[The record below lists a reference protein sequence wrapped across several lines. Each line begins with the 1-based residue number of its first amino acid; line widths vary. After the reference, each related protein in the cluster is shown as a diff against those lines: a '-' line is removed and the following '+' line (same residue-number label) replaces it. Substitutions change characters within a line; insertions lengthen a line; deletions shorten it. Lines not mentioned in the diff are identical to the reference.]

1 MKKKILLLGLVFVLV
16 MGLAA
21 CSSKPQDKVVA
32 TVNGED
38 IKKSAFDETLNNYK
52 KSYEAQPNV
61 DEKYWETESQG
72 KKMIDIL
79 KENVL
84 DEMIYETILNQQ
96 AKKNNIDVNSKE
108 FQDELKSHIDSV
120 KSAFGGDEKFKEY
133 LDSQKVSEEFYTS
146 LMRVQLLQYKLWE
159 KTTADVKV
167 TDEEVRQYFNQHQAD
182 YKTQPDTVT
191 AAHILITDKAKAEE
205 VLKKAKA
212 GEDFAALAKQYSEDE
227 ATKDNGGSLGEFTY
241 YEQPTEIS
249 IAAFALQPGEISSL
263 IKANDGYHIIKVSD
277 KKVYPVKP
285 FDEVKAEIKDLV
297 LSNKRDEKFS
307 QLIEDWKTS
316 ADIKK
321 YPENM

>member
-1 MKKKILLLGLVFVLV
+1 MRKKIILLLMVFVMV
-16 MGLAA
+16 VGTAA
-21 CSSKPQDKVVA
+21 CSNQPQDKVVA

-38 IKKSAFDETLNNYK
+38 IKKSDFDKTVENYK

-96 AKKNNIDVNSKE
+96 AKKNDINVSSKE

-120 KSAFGGDEKFKEY
+120 KTAFGGDEKFKEY
-133 LDSQKVSEEFYTS
+133 LKSQNVSEEFYTN
-146 LMRVQLLQYKLWE
+146 LMKVQLLQYKLWE
-159 KTTADVKV
+159 KATADVKV
-167 TDEEVRQYFNQHQAD
+167 TDEEVRQYFNQHQTD
-182 YKTQPDTVT
+182 YKTQPDTVK
-191 AAHILITDKAKAEE
+191 AAHILIKDKAKADE
-205 VLKKAKA
+205 VLNKAKA

-227 ATKDNGGSLGEFTY
+227 ATKDDGGNLGEFTY
-241 YEQPTEIS
+241 YEQPEEIS
-249 IAAFALQPGEISSL
+249 IAAFALEPGDISSL
-263 IKANDGYHIIKVSD
+263 IKASDGYHIIKVFD
-277 KKVYPVKP
+277 KKINPVKP
-285 FDEVKAEIKDLV
+285 FDEVKDEINSMV

-307 QLIEDWKTS
+307 QLVDEWKTG
-316 ADIKK
+316 AEIKK